1 MILDRAGVT
10 GGEIIVATGKTFA
23 DSLSASAAKLPI
35 LMVKDALN
43 ADQKAM
49 LETMNV
55 EKFYIV
61 GGESAVSAAV
71 ADELAAY
78 ASVERVAGAN
88 RRETSIAVAKK
99 FFENPDM
106 AVVASASNFPDGLC
120 GGALAATLNA
130 PLVLTVDGKTTEAA
144 AYTAEL
150 GIEAGYVLGGTGVL
164 TDESV
169 VNVFAL
175 ESADDIIVK

>member
-1 MILDRAGVT
+1 
-10 GGEIIVATGKTFA
+10 
-23 DSLSASAAKLPI
+23 
-35 LMVKDALN
+35 MVKDSLN
-43 ADQKAM
+43 ADQKA
-49 LETMNV
+49 LLATMNV

-61 GGESAVSAAV
+61 GGESAVSAKV
-71 ADELAAY
+71 ADELAVY
-78 ASVERVAGAN
+78 AAVERVAGAN

-99 FFENPDM
+99 FFTNPDM

-120 GGALAATLNA
+120 GGALAAALDA
-130 PLVLTVDGKTTEAA
+130 PLVLTVDGKTSEAA

-164 TDESV
+164 TDDSV
-169 VNVFAL
+169 VTVFSL